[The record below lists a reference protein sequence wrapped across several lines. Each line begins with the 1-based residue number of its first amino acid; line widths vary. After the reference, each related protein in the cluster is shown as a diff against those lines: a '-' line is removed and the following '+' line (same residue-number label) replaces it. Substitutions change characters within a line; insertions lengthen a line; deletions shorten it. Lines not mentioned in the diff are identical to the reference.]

1 MVSSSQSK
9 LLKVK
14 IGDDAE
20 FEEYECVR
28 LNGNR
33 KQQQILQ
40 DVRKQL
46 RMESDLKRTCEMLM
60 KYRKANEYQKIDRLT
75 EKWRDVLE
83 GVITVFYKE
92 YQTCNE
98 NIHKEEFKEM
108 LRLNGLL

>member
-20 FEEYECVR
+20 LGEYECVR
-28 LNGNR
+28 LNDNR
-33 KQQQILQ
+33 KQQLQ

-60 KYRKANEYQKIDRLT
+60 KYRNANEYAKIDRLT

-83 GVITVFYKE
+83 GVIEVFYEE

-108 LRLNGLL
+108 LRINGLL